1 MKSKIQRSNLVYQQK
16 VEQLLDE
23 LAGTD
28 DAVLNMA
35 AIDGGWSTAQIIH
48 HLILVEELSLA
59 YVKKKLSF
67 KPDLKPAG
75 LDVVWRSVVLN
86 VSLNVPI
93 KMKAPANISDENL
106 PGFTTFADNR
116 RRWLAIREEWTL
128 FLSELPDELLDKA
141 VYKHPLVGRLS
152 WSGMLSFFGQ
162 HLRRH
167 HRQIRRTLGK

>member
-1 MKSKIQRSNLVYQQK
+1 MKSKIVRSNLVYQQK

-35 AIDGGWSTAQIIH
+35 AIDGGWSTVQILH
-48 HLILVEELSLA
+48 HLILAEELSLA

-67 KPDLKPAG
+67 TPELKPAG
-75 LDVVWRSVVLN
+75 FDALWRSALLKL
-86 VSLNVPI
+86 SMRLPL
-93 KMKAPANISDENL
+93 KMKAPAQIGDDKL
-106 PGFTTFADNR
+106 PGFTTFADTR
-116 RRWLAIREEWTL
+116 RRWLAIRDAWTA
-128 FLSELPDELLDKA
+128 FLSELPDDWLDKA

-152 WSGMLSFFGQ
+152 WPGMLSFFLQ
-162 HLRRH
+162 HMQRH